1 MTREEQELRSLRL
14 LARVWEELR
23 SSILDAAPGEYRKLL
38 ARAQKLYG
46 QTWHLVPQPYWE
58 SGGRSVN
65 AFQQVLGQ
73 SDLQVAQYDPFWL
86 QNWGGC
92 SSAIQQAVGRQKERI
107 AQLKERASTVR
118 PTEASR
124 PPPAKVFIVHGHD
137 RTVLAEVARFLGK
150 LDIESIILMEQPHGG
165 RTLMEKLERNSDVA
179 YAVVLCTADD
189 FGRAE
194 DEQELQQRPRQ
205 NVILELGYFIGS
217 LGRGN
222 LCVLREE
229 GLDMPSDFHGV
240 GYHVLDATGAWQL
253 SLAREMKAAGL
264 PVDLNKL
271 G

>member
-1 MTREEQELRSLRL
+1 MNKSLRD
-14 LARVWEELR
+14 LARVWEDLR
-23 SSILDAAPGEYRKLL
+23 SSASDATPDEYRKLL
-38 ARAQKLYG
+38 AKAQRLYG
-46 QTWHLVPQPYWE
+46 QTRHLIDEPYWT
-58 SGGRSVN
+58 SYGRSVN

-73 SDLQVAQYDPFWL
+73 PNLLAARNDPFWE
-86 QNWGGC
+86 NSWGGC
-92 SSAIQQAVGRQKERI
+92 SSAIQQAVGRQRERI
-107 AQLKERASTVR
+107 AELKLRAATVG
-118 PTEASR
+118 AAAGLK

-137 RTVLAEVARFLGK
+137 RTVLSEVARFLDK

-189 FGRAE
+189 LGRAK
-194 DEQELQQRPRQ
+194 DEEELQPRPRQ

-217 LGRGN
+217 LGRDN

-229 GLDMPSDFHGV
+229 ALDMPSDFHGV
-240 GYHVLDATGAWQL
+240 GYHVLDSGGAWQL
-253 SLAREMKAAGL
+253 SLAKEMKAAGL